1 MIQHKPTSV
10 IVIGGGIIGLATS
23 HYLRRAGF
31 DVTVVEKG
39 DFAAA
44 CSGGNCGYIC
54 PSHVLPLTE
63 PGAIRIAIKSML
75 QPNAPFRVKP
85 RADPALM
92 KWMLQFARRCTHKQM
107 LAAGVHLKAI
117 LDSSMDEYRKL
128 MDAESLHCEWQESG
142 LTYVLRSERAMESF
156 AKTDALLTKHFG
168 VAADRIDGHHLP
180 AFDPAL
186 RSDLAGAFHYPCDAM
201 LRPDR
206 LSEQWT
212 QRLRT
217 AGVELVSNCEVAE
230 VRHAGDRID
239 ALVTSQGEMS
249 ATHYVLAVGA
259 WSGPLAKQ
267 IGLRLPIE
275 PGKGYSVTMVR
286 PEPCPV
292 HPMLFP
298 EHKVGVTPFADGYRL
313 GSMMEFA
320 GFDETIPERR
330 ITQLK
335 RSAEPYLRSPHTES
349 ETARWY
355 GWRPMTWDSLPII
368 GPAPNLSNVT
378 VATGHNMLGMSL
390 ATGTGKLVA
399 EMLSGDDP
407 HLDVSAFSPSRF

>member
-1 MIQHKPTSV
+1 MIQQTPTTV
-10 IVIGGGIIGLATS
+10 IVIGGGIIGLMSA
-23 HYLRRAGF
+23 HYLRKTGF
-31 DVTVVEKG
+31 DVTIIEKA

-63 PGAIRIAIKSML
+63 PGALRIALKSML

-85 RADPALM
+85 RADPALA

-107 LAAGVHLKAI
+107 LAAGVHLQAI
-117 LDSSMDEYRKL
+117 LESSMNEYRRL
-128 MDAESLHCEWQESG
+128 VADENLICEWQESG
-142 LTYVLRSERAMESF
+142 LTYVLRSPRAMEAF

-168 VAADRIDGHHLP
+168 VSAERIEGDRLS

-186 RSDLAGAFHYPCDAM
+186 RDDLSGAFHYRCDAM

-206 LSEQWT
+206 LSAQLGE
-212 QRLRT
+212 RLRDC
-217 AGVELVSNCEVAE
+217 GVEMISDCEVAE
-230 VRHAGDRID
+230 VRSADQQVE
-239 ALVTSQGEMS
+239 ALVTSRGEMS

-259 WSGPLAKQ
+259 WSGPLARQ

-275 PGKGYSVTMVR
+275 PGKGYSVTMQR

-320 GFDETIPERR
+320 GFDDSIPEKR
-330 ITQLK
+330 IAQLK
-335 RSAEPYLRSPHTES
+335 TSAEPYLRSPHTDT
-349 ETARWY
+349 ETDRWF
-355 GWRPMTWDSLPII
+355 GWRPMTWDSLPVI
-368 GPAPNLSNVT
+368 GPAPRLSNVT

-399 EMLSGDDP
+399 EVLSGEKP
-407 HLDVSAFSPSRF
+407 HLDVAAFSPARF